1 MNIGGNDDRNGTA
14 DVQYM
19 KDRLEGEYMK
29 DRLEGATGPAGL
41 LFALRTTLGF

>member
-1 MNIGGNDDRNGTA
+1 MNIGGNDDGNGTA

-19 KDRLEGEYMK
+19 T
-29 DRLEGATGPAGL
+29 DRLEGATGPAGF